1 MTTHVP
7 AFFPDRFFRKSVTEK
22 GSENR
27 GRNTTPSHQQHH
39 SPHLMPIPLED
50 KFNDI
55 VGKAMRG
62 LKLSDSQVAE
72 KSGADAAAINA
83 LREGEW
89 NEASARQVA
98 PVLHLGADALAASGN
113 ESWAPQPVAI
123 DGLAQFNT
131 PYEDMTVNSYLVWD
145 PKTGEAIAFDTG
157 ADCSGML
164 ELIAQKKLSVKYV
177 LLTHTHGDHIFDLD
191 RLKEKTGA
199 PAFVGER
206 EPIEG
211 AESFAAGR
219 TWTIGSL
226 KIESRLTWGHS
237 KGGITFVV
245 TGLAQPVAVV
255 GDAVFAGS
263 MGGGGVSYA
272 DALATNKKEIISL
285 ADNTII
291 APGHGPLTTVGEEKK
306 HNPFFS

>member
-1 MTTHVP
+1 M
-7 AFFPDRFFRKSVTEK
+7 A
-22 GSENR
+22 
-27 GRNTTPSHQQHH
+27 
-39 SPHLMPIPLED
+39 IPLED

-72 KSGADAAAINA
+72 KTGADAAAVNA
-83 LREGEW
+83 LREGAW
-89 NEASARQVA
+89 NEATARQVA
-98 PVLHLGADALAASGN
+98 PALGLGANALAASGN

-123 DGLAQFNT
+123 DGFAQFNT

-145 PKTGEAIAFDTG
+145 PATGDAIAFDTG
-157 ADCSGML
+157 ADCGGML
-164 ELIAQKKLSVKYV
+164 DLIAQKKLRVKYI

-199 PAFVGER
+199 PAFVGDR

-219 TWTIGSL
+219 SWAIGSL

-245 TGLAQPVAVV
+245 IGLAQPVAIV

-263 MGGGGVSYA
+263 MGGGGISYA
-272 DALATNKKEIISL
+272 DALSTNRKEIMTL
-285 ADNTII
+285 PDNTII
-291 APGHGPLTTVGEEKK
+291 ASGHGPLTTVGEQKI